1 MHHREAR
8 PVHHLE
14 KGFVHCYTG
23 SGKGKTT
30 AALGLALRAAG
41 AGLSVFIVQF
51 AKGTD
56 TSELKALRKF
66 TKNITVRQFGT
77 RAFIK
82 NPPSGI
88 DRMRAAHGLAAAKSV
103 IASGRYDL
111 VILDEVCGACH
122 LRLIPT
128 DEIVLAVKARPVTVE
143 VVFTGRNAPKELIE
157 AADIVTECREI
168 KHYYSLG
175 VRARKGIE
183 Y

>member
-1 MHHREAR
+1 MAAR
-8 PVHHLE
+8 ATRGMHHLE

-23 SGKGKTT
+23 DGKGKTT

-41 AGLSVFIVQF
+41 AGLRVYIIQF
-51 AKGTD
+51 AKGTEA
-56 TSELKALRKF
+56 SELKALRKF

-88 DRMRAAHGLAAAKSV
+88 DRMRAAQGLSIVKKV
-103 IASGRYDL
+103 IGSGRYDL

-122 LRLIPT
+122 ARLIPT
-128 DEIVLAVKARPVTVE
+128 DEVIAIVQERPQTVE
-143 VVFTGRNAPKELIE
+143 VVLTGRHAPKKLIE
-157 AADIVTECREI
+157 AADLVTEFREI
-168 KHYYSLG
+168 KHYFSRG

>member
-1 MHHREAR
+1 MAR
-8 PVHHLE
+8 RMHHLE

-41 AGLSVFIVQF
+41 AGLSVFIIQF
-51 AKGTD
+51 AKGTE

-66 TKNITVRQFGT
+66 SKNITIRQFGT

-82 NPPSGI
+82 NSPSGI
-88 DRMRAAHGLAAAKSV
+88 DRMRAAHGLAMVKKV
-103 IASGRYDL
+103 IGSDRYDM

-122 LRLIPT
+122 ARLIPT
-128 DEIVLAVKARPVTVE
+128 DELIATLKERPQAVE
-143 VVFTGRNAPKELIE
+143 VVLTGRNASKKLIE
-157 AADIVTECREI
+157 AADLVTEFREI

-175 VRARKGIE
+175 IRGRKGIE